1 MSDRVVFITGG
12 ARGQGRAHA
21 LAFAAEGAR
30 VAVCD
35 LAAPSD
41 TAPYALATPDDL
53 AETARM
59 VEDAGTQCLAITAD
73 VRDTAQME
81 AATRQVL
88 DTYGR
93 IDVCIAN
100 AGICGFARVW
110 EVTDEMWDDMIATDL
125 SGVFKTFRAVLP
137 HMLER
142 GSGRLIATSSMAGRM
157 GNANLGHYVAA
168 KWGVIGLV
176 KTLALEVAD
185 RGITVNAVCPT
196 TVDTPM
202 VHNRAM
208 YSLFAPNVDD
218 PGIDV
223 VRPSYE
229 RMNPMGLAWLDP
241 DEVAQA
247 VRYLASDAARS
258 VSGAVIELGAGTSV
272 RLH

>member
-21 LAFAAEGAR
+21 LAFAAEGAK

-41 TAPYALATPDDL
+41 TAPYELATPDDL
-53 AETARM
+53 AETVRM
-59 VEDAGTQCLAITAD
+59 VEDKGGTCLAITAD
-73 VRDTAQME
+73 VRDTAE
-81 AATRQVL
+81 IEGATRQVL
-88 DTYGR
+88 DRFGQ

-100 AGICGFARVW
+100 AGICGFAPVW
-110 EVTDEMWDDMIATDL
+110 EITDAMWDDMIATDL
-125 SGVFKTFRAVLP
+125 SGVFKTFRAVVP

-176 KTLALEVAD
+176 KTLALEVAA

-202 VHNRAM
+202 VHNPAM
-208 YSLFAPNVDD
+208 YGLFAPHVDN
-218 PGIDV
+218 PGVEV

-229 RMNPMGLAWLDP
+229 RMNPMSLAWLDP

-247 VRYLASDAARS
+247 VVYLASNAARS
-258 VSGAVIELGAGTSV
+258 VSGAVIELGFGTSA
-272 RLH
+272 RMH